1 MSEPTLGAKPRRR
14 QRVVFGGAALAVA
27 AAVLGLAAEPASAQ
41 PRETIC
47 GNARV
52 AYDSYDQKAG
62 TDHQNM
68 DSYAYLMLNGPTA
81 QFDYYVEQLRY
92 WSDQY
97 VSDSDRRDEQHA
109 ILQNNDC

>member
-1 MSEPTLGAKPRRR
+1 
-14 QRVVFGGAALAVA
+14 VVFGGAALAVA
-27 AAVLGLAAEPASAQ
+27 AAVLGFAAEPASAQ

-52 AYDSYDQKAG
+52 AYE
-62 TDHQNM
+62 
-68 DSYAYLMLNGPTA
+68 
-81 QFDYYVEQLRY
+81 FDYYVEQLRY